1 MRNWRGFSVVLLI
14 VLFVIFFSFVFFVNA
29 NNQISV
35 EVDVRATDSY
45 TSVDVYPNSI
55 DFGEVSKGG
64 ASDRFKVTINNTG
77 TENVFVSF
85 SINGGNYTQKI
96 FDYIFVRKTPGNDI
110 NYTKIKNFNF
120 SLNNRNDQDL
130 YFIVNL
136 SSYTDPVYGDMIGHK
151 ANITAVIIPI

>member
-1 MRNWRGFSVVLLI
+1 MRNWQSFSVVLVI
-14 VLFVIFFSFVFFVNA
+14 VLFVIFFYFVFFAGA

-77 TENVFVSF
+77 TENVMVSF
-85 SINGGNYTQKI
+85 LINGGNYTQKI

-120 SLNNRNDQDL
+120 SLASGSDQEL
-130 YFIVNL
+130 YFVLNL
-136 SSYTDPVYGDMIGHK
+136 SSYADPIYGDMIGHRV
-151 ANITAVIIPI
+151 NVTTVVVPV